1 MILAKRPSFPGGP
14 DGKESACNA
23 ADLGSIPR
31 LGRSLGEGNDDP
43 LPVFLPGELRG
54 QKSLVGYSPWGR
66 KESDMTE
73 RPTLLFKSSHK
84 IAIIAISSFSP

>member
-1 MILAKRPSFPGGP
+1 MLDLSKRPSFPGGP

-31 LGRSLGEGNDDP
+31 LGRSLGEGNGDP
-43 LPVFLPGELRG
+43 LPVFLPGELHG

-73 RPTLLFKSSHK
+73 QPILLTL
-84 IAIIAISSFSP
+84 